1 MLKVTHLVHRY
12 PDGRRF
18 LTALSVPHLEA
29 YDGEAWCI
37 TGPSG
42 SGKSTFLHC
51 LSGLL
56 RPTEGDISYKG
67 RSLPLIC
74 RTQTLMCFG
83 AAPLAASIKSLTSC
97 PFFQPGITSSLAP
110 ILAVYRKR
118 RPKLD
123 CQLLQKRWASCT
135 FFPITP
141 MN

>member
-51 LSGLL
+51 LS
-56 RPTEGDISYKG
+56 
-67 RSLPLIC
+67 LIH
-74 RTQTLMCFG
+74 
-83 AAPLAASIKSLTSC
+83 I
-97 PFFQPGITSSLAP
+97 
-110 ILAVYRKR
+110 
-118 RPKLD
+118 
-123 CQLLQKRWASCT
+123 
-135 FFPITP
+135 
-141 MN
+141 

>member
-67 RSLPLIC
+67 RSLTLDMSDADLDVFRG
-74 RTQTLMCFG
+74 RTIGCLYQKFNLLPFLSARDNILLG
-83 AAPLAASIKSLTSC
+83 AH
-97 PFFQPGITSSLAP
+97 
-110 ILAVYRKR
+110 LAVYR
-118 RPKLD
+118 
-123 CQLLQKRWASCT
+123 
-135 FFPITP
+135 
-141 MN
+141 

>member
-1 MLKVTHLVHRY
+1 MEIDLSPLPFKVSC
-12 PDGRRF
+12 
-18 LTALSVPHLEA
+18 ALQ
-29 YDGEAWCI
+29 
-37 TGPSG
+37 
-42 SGKSTFLHC
+42 K
-51 LSGLL
+51 
-56 RPTEGDISYKG
+56 DISYMG
-67 RSLPLIC
+67 RSFTFDMSDADLDVFRG
-74 RTQTLMCFG
+74 RTIGCLYQ
-83 AAPLAASIKSLTSC
+83 SLTSC